1 MANKKLLAEVIGTF
15 SLTFILLLGANT
27 TDFPIP
33 IPILA
38 GLILALFVYTIG
50 SISGCHINPAV
61 TVGLF
66 SIKKI
71 DSQEAIRYIVA
82 QCIGGILAFIALKS
96 LDIDIIGLNWMG
108 LNAVMV
114 GEIVGTV
121 FFTFGIAATVLGKMP
136 DMVKGVVIGGSLL
149 LGASVASMIGAPG
162 FLNPAVALGANS
174 LAPSTIIGPLIGSV
188 IGMKLYQ
195 FLTTS

>member
-121 FFTFGIAATVLGKMP
+121 FFTFGIAATVLGKML